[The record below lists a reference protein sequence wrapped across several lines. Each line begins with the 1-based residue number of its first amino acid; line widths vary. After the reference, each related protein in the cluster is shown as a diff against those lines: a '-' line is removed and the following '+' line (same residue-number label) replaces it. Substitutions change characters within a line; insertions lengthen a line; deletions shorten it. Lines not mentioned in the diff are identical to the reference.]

1 MKNLGIRED
10 DIDVQ
15 RMWSWNE
22 LAADQYLTKAEY
34 DLVVLNLSVR
44 PLIQMCI
51 RDSIYCVVIYCLVGF
66 SMKRHGLTGEKALA
80 KL

>member
-22 LAADQYLTKAEY
+22 LADQYLTKAEY
-34 DLVVLNLSVR
+34 GLVVLNLSVR
-44 PLIQMCI
+44 PLILKDIPDVAQNP
-51 RDSIYCVVIYCLVGF
+51 G
-66 SMKRHGLTGEKALA
+66 
-80 KL
+80 

>member
-44 PLIQMCI
+44 SLILKDIPDVAQNP
-51 RDSIYCVVIYCLVGF
+51 G
-66 SMKRHGLTGEKALA
+66 
-80 KL
+80 

>member
-22 LAADQYLTKAEY
+22 LADQYLTKAEY

-44 PLIQMCI
+44 SLILKDIPDVAQNP
-51 RDSIYCVVIYCLVGF
+51 G
-66 SMKRHGLTGEKALA
+66 
-80 KL
+80 

>member
-22 LAADQYLTKAEY
+22 LADQYLTKAEY
-34 DLVVLNLSVR
+34 GLVVLNLSVR
-44 PLIQMCI
+44 PLTLKDILDVAQNP
-51 RDSIYCVVIYCLVGF
+51 G
-66 SMKRHGLTGEKALA
+66 
-80 KL
+80 

>member
-15 RMWSWNE
+15 RMWSCNE

-44 PLIQMCI
+44 SLILKDIPDVAQNP
-51 RDSIYCVVIYCLVGF
+51 G
-66 SMKRHGLTGEKALA
+66 
-80 KL
+80 

>member
-22 LAADQYLTKAEY
+22 LAADQYLTNAEY

-44 PLIQMCI
+44 SLILKDIPDVAQNP
-51 RDSIYCVVIYCLVGF
+51 G
-66 SMKRHGLTGEKALA
+66 
-80 KL
+80 

>member
-22 LAADQYLTKAEY
+22 LADQYLTKAEY

-44 PLIQMCI
+44 PLILKDIPDVTQNP
-51 RDSIYCVVIYCLVGF
+51 S
-66 SMKRHGLTGEKALA
+66 
-80 KL
+80 

>member
-22 LAADQYLTKAEY
+22 LADQYLTKAEY

-44 PLIQMCI
+44 PLILKDILDVAQNP
-51 RDSIYCVVIYCLVGF
+51 G
-66 SMKRHGLTGEKALA
+66 
-80 KL
+80 

>member
-22 LAADQYLTKAEY
+22 LADQYLTKAEY
-34 DLVVLNLSVR
+34 GLVVLNLSVR
-44 PLIQMCI
+44 PLILKDILDVAQNP
-51 RDSIYCVVIYCLVGF
+51 G
-66 SMKRHGLTGEKALA
+66 
-80 KL
+80 

>member
-22 LAADQYLTKAEY
+22 LAADQYLTKANMTSSY
-34 DLVVLNLSVR
+34 
-44 PLIQMCI
+44 
-51 RDSIYCVVIYCLVGF
+51 
-66 SMKRHGLTGEKALA
+66 
-80 KL
+80 

>member
-22 LAADQYLTKAEY
+22 LADQYLTKAEY

-44 PLIQMCI
+44 PLILKDIPDVAQNP
-51 RDSIYCVVIYCLVGF
+51 G
-66 SMKRHGLTGEKALA
+66 
-80 KL
+80 

>member
-22 LAADQYLTKAEY
+22 LAADQYLPKAEY

-44 PLIQMCI
+44 SLILKDIPDVAQNP
-51 RDSIYCVVIYCLVGF
+51 G
-66 SMKRHGLTGEKALA
+66 
-80 KL
+80 

>member
-22 LAADQYLTKAEY
+22 LADQYLTKAEY

-44 PLIQMCI
+44 PLILKDILDVAQNP
-51 RDSIYCVVIYCLVGF
+51 D
-66 SMKRHGLTGEKALA
+66 
-80 KL
+80 

>member
-22 LAADQYLTKAEY
+22 LEDQYLTKAEY
-34 DLVVLNLSVR
+34 GLVVLNLSVR
-44 PLIQMCI
+44 PLILKDILDVAQNP
-51 RDSIYCVVIYCLVGF
+51 G
-66 SMKRHGLTGEKALA
+66 
-80 KL
+80 

>member
-22 LAADQYLTKAEY
+22 LADQYLTKAEY
-34 DLVVLNLSVR
+34 GLVVLNLSVR
-44 PLIQMCI
+44 PLILKDILDVAQNP
-51 RDSIYCVVIYCLVGF
+51 D
-66 SMKRHGLTGEKALA
+66 
-80 KL
+80 

>member
-15 RMWSWNE
+15 RMWSWHE

-34 DLVVLNLSVR
+34 GLVVLNLSVR
-44 PLIQMCI
+44 PLILKDILDVAQNP
-51 RDSIYCVVIYCLVGF
+51 G
-66 SMKRHGLTGEKALA
+66 
-80 KL
+80 

>member
-22 LAADQYLTKAEY
+22 LADQYLTKAEY
-34 DLVVLNLSVR
+34 GLVVLNLSVR
-44 PLIQMCI
+44 SLILKDIPDVAQNP
-51 RDSIYCVVIYCLVGF
+51 G
-66 SMKRHGLTGEKALA
+66 
-80 KL
+80 